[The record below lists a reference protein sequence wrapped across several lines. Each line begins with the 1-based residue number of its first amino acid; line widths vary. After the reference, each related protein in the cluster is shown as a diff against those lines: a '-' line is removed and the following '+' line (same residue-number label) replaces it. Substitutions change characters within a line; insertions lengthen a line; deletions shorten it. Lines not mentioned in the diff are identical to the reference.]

1 MFLLLDPMPACFGLR
16 LDDIVLTP
24 DLAVA
29 HFTATAPSAS
39 CPGCGTASDRVHSHY
54 RRTVADLPCQDR
66 AVAFRIRLRRFRCT
80 QAACPRAV
88 FCERLPGLLHVSAR
102 ATDRL
107 TDSHRAVGF
116 ALGGEAG
123 ARLAECLDMPTSPDT
138 LLRRVKNAPDDP
150 VPAPRFVGVDDW
162 AIRKG
167 QRYGTI
173 LIDLERGQVLDLLP
187 GRDGA
192 ALEAWLKTH
201 PGVELITRDRWAAYA
216 KAATAGAPQA
226 RQVADRWHLLKNLR
240 EAVERL
246 LGRLAVEVQAVLQ
259 ESAAAGLLPTGNVSV
274 STAEPAAAT
283 TPGAAS
289 ATDRTVEAA
298 AVPLAA
304 PELAVG
310 GVPSAATKE
319 LASALRATPVAT
331 ESASAPPTPSPRE
344 QARQARRRQRAEH
357 YQRVRELRGQGQS
370 LRQIARATGLP
381 VKRVI
386 RYLRLPRCPNWNP
399 GRRRPT
405 QLDGF
410 ASYIDDWVKGG
421 GRNAA
426 ILHREMMGRGCRA
439 SYDAV
444 RRFLARRLGSTG
456 RPGPRVGP
464 LKPPAP
470 PPPPSARKLSF
481 ELIRRPEDR
490 TAEERGHLER
500 LRAGDAGLRE
510 GLDLAAEFAA
520 QIRKSG
526 KQTFADWLAAVA
538 ASGCV
543 ELRSFV
549 DGLRQDEAAVSAAL
563 TEPWSNGPVEG
574 QVNRLKTIK
583 RQMYGR
589 AGFQLLRARVRKV
602 G

>member
-1 MFLLLDPMPACFGLR
+1 MFLLLDPLPGCLGLR
-16 LDDIVLTP
+16 FDNLVFTP

-29 HFTATAPSAS
+29 HFTATAASSA
-39 CPGCGTASDRVHSHY
+39 CPGCGTPSHRVHSHY
-54 RRTVADLPCQDR
+54 RRTVADLPCQER
-66 AVAFRIRLRRFRCT
+66 FLVLRLRLRRFRCT
-80 QAACPRAV
+80 KAGCPRTV
-88 FCERLPGLLHVSAR
+88 FCERLPGLLAVYAR
-102 ATDRL
+102 STDRL

-123 ARLAECLDMPTSPDT
+123 ARLAEHLDMPTSPDT
-138 LLRRVKNAPDDP
+138 LLRRVKNAPDEP
-150 VPAPRFVGVDDW
+150 VPAPRYVGVDDW

-173 LIDLERGQVLDLLP
+173 LIDLERGRVLDLLP

-192 ALEAWLKTH
+192 ALQAWLQEH
-201 PGVELITRDRWAAYA
+201 PGVELITRDRWAAFA
-216 KAATAGAPQA
+216 QAVAAGAPKA

-246 LGRLAVEVQAVLQ
+246 LGRMAVAVQ
-259 ESAAAGLLPTGNVSV
+259 ESLREPVLVAELSLTGGATGPVVAPAMATPSGAALVTALAIEAVPPPLPS
-274 STAEPAAAT
+274 EPAV
-283 TPGAAS
+283 AS
-289 ATDRTVEAA
+289 
-298 AVPLAA
+298 
-304 PELAVG
+304 
-310 GVPSAATKE
+310 VPSAASKKE
-319 LASALRATPVAT
+319 LPTMTDAAA
-331 ESASAPPTPSPRE
+331 ESASARPSPSPRE
-344 QARQARRRQRAEH
+344 RARQARRRQRAER

-386 RYLRLPRCPNWNP
+386 RYLRLPRCPDWNP
-399 GRRRPT
+399 GRWTPT

-410 ASYIDDWVKGG
+410 AAYIDDWVKGG
-421 GRNAA
+421 GHNAA
-426 ILHREMMGRGCRA
+426 ELYRNLAGRGCRA

-444 RRFLARRLGSTG
+444 RRYLARHLGSTG

-470 PPPPSARKLSF
+470 PPSPSARKLSF
-481 ELIRRPEDR
+481 EFIRRPEDR
-490 TAEERGHLER
+490 TAEEQGRLER
-500 LRAGDAGLRE
+500 LRAGDVGLRE

-526 KQTFADWLAAVA
+526 TQTFADWLAAVA
-538 ASGCV
+538 ASGCA
-543 ELRSFV
+543 ELRSFAA
-549 DGLRQDEAAVSAAL
+549 GLCQDEAAVSAAL

-574 QVNRLKTIK
+574 HVNRLKTIK

-589 AGFQLLRARVRKV
+589 AGFQLLRARVRKA